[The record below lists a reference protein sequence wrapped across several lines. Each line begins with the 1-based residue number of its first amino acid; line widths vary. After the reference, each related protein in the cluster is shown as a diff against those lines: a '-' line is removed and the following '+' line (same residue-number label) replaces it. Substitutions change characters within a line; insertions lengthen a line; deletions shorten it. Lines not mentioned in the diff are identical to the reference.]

1 MTEQELNNAA
11 IKIVDAA
18 KHDKKTKEDY
28 NRYWIKKF
36 LKFVTVPIGYI
47 IVFLI
52 LRATDP
58 HKIADWGL
66 LAGLVIDI
74 PLVFI
79 MLSFMK
85 VKASL
90 LSDGRKCFTII
101 GTIFKL
107 LCAFCSFFP
116 FVYMLYS
123 ITYDPRLGTS
133 PYPIWQIILYSPI
146 IFVAMILMGLFM
158 GSSAPYSEKKD
169 KNGNPVMTKSD
180 YRLMRQDQEIA
191 GLDPDKMPF
200 VLSPSEIKNMSR
212 TDWFQLGMEL
222 ELAGYKVFKKK

>member
-18 KHDKKTKEDY
+18 KHDKKTKEEY

-85 VKASL
+85 VKAPL
-90 LSDGRKCFTII
+90 LSDGRKCFTLI
-101 GTIFKL
+101 GAIFKL
-107 LCAFCSFFP
+107 LCTFCAFFP

-146 IFVAMILMGLFM
+146 IFVAIILMGLFM

-169 KNGNPVMTKSD
+169 KNGNPIMTKSD

-212 TDWFQLGMEL
+212 TDWYQLGMEL